1 MLECSSSDCSPSSGN
16 ELRCTYIANS
26 RKILNQAQHQ
36 TTDDGMAHG
45 KKAPAATPQTPCRS
59 RCVQLLTAAASS
71 GRAAVR
77 VIERSDMFTSFRIIS
92 RVNYVDWLG
101 ARPACCVVVGCVVL
115 PGTIKWKSFR
125 SKTARRGAGR
135 SETTNEW
142 VWIWFE
148 WIRGRDRQASKDNH
162 KVIERKPMLRIWRAY
177 KCLK

>member
-36 TTDDGMAHG
+36 TTDDDDGPVRKHQRRRHRHRVG
-45 KKAPAATPQTPCRS
+45 CDVCNSWRRGGS
-59 RCVQLLTAAASS
+59 SERAAA
-71 GRAAVR
+71 R

-125 SKTARRGAGR
+125 SGTARHGAGR